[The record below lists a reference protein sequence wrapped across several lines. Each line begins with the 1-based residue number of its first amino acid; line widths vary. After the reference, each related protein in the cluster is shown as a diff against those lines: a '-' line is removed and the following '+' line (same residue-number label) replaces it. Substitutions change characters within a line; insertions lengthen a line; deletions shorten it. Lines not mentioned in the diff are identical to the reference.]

1 MNGEVLIDTN
11 ISLYLLQGNE
21 KVANL
26 LDGNRIF
33 ASFVT
38 EIEILGY
45 SKITHEEESKI
56 KEFLSEIT
64 VVGWNDVI
72 RDHAIALKRRYKI
85 KTPDAIIAATS
96 LYLKVPVLTADRE
109 FLRVSEEIDL
119 MLYEFEF

>member
-72 RDHAIALKRRYKI
+72 RGPCYNTQK
-85 KTPDAIIAATS
+85 
-96 LYLKVPVLTADRE
+96 KV
-109 FLRVSEEIDL
+109 
-119 MLYEFEF
+119 

>member
-72 RDHAIALKRRYKI
+72 RDHAITLKRRYKI